1 MRRSMSWATL
11 LVSLVYL
18 AAISAG
24 ALADGVILP
33 DHPEHGW
40 LSVVYHDVDVT
51 IRDGVATTHID
62 QLFRN
67 DLNRDI
73 EGQYVFPLPPGAVIS
88 SFTMWVNGE
97 ALEATI
103 LDADEARAIYED
115 FVRRAIDPA
124 LLEYIGRDTVS
135 ARIFPI
141 PAGGERRIE
150 ITYTELLSAEAGTYR
165 YRYPLDTERFSAL
178 PLERMSISID
188 LETSV
193 PLKAVYSPSHSLEL
207 GRLTEM
213 TASVQFE
220 DSNVRPT
227 KDFFLYY
234 SVSPDDM
241 GMTLLTYRSPNEDG
255 FFMLIVTP
263 PDQAGSE
270 TAIPKDLVFV
280 LDTSGSMGGDKI
292 AQAKEALRF
301 ILDNL
306 SPDDRFAVIA
316 FSDYNEA
323 LQTAL
328 TTVTPENIGLAKN
341 WISNIAAGG
350 GTNIDDALLLGFSLF
365 EDNQRPQFLVF
376 LTDGEPTVGE
386 QDPVTI
392 AAHAASANATGARLF
407 SFGVGN
413 NVNTVLLDQLAQEN
427 RGTTT
432 YVLPGENLE
441 VSVSSFYRKIASPV
455 LADITLD
462 IEGIEVFDIHPVDFP
477 DIFRGTQLL
486 ILGRYRGE
494 GDAQVTLAGNSLG
507 IQTSFVANL
516 SFSGVSLEDGF
527 LARLW
532 AGRKIAYLLNQVRLY
547 GESDELLNSIIT
559 LSHRYGII
567 TPYTSFLVDGDDA
580 SYEEAADAVRQT
592 TAAAPSGANAVA
604 GSSSL
609 KALSEA
615 ETVQSDVQGVRIVDD
630 RTYFYTE
637 GIWVDSE
644 HVDQETLDIALYS
657 DAYFELLSLVEWIGP
672 HLAIGDAIILRIGT
686 VFVQIGEEGME
697 ELSEG
702 QRASLSL

>member
-1 MRRSMSWATL
+1 MRCSIIRAVL
-11 LVSLVYL
+11 LVSVCL
-18 AAISAG
+18 IST
-24 ALADGVILP
+24 LSVSTFADGVILP
-33 DHPEHGW
+33 DNPEWGW
-40 LSVVYHDVDVT
+40 LSVVTHDVGIT
-51 IRDGVATTHID
+51 IRDGVATTHVD

-67 DLNRDI
+67 NSSRDI

-115 FVRRAIDPA
+115 FVRLAIDPA

-178 PLERMSISID
+178 PLERVSISVD

-193 PLKAVYSPSHSLEL
+193 PLKAIYSPSHSLEL

-213 TASVQFE
+213 TAIAQFE

-227 KDFFLYY
+227 QDFFLYY

-241 GMTLLTYRSPNEDG
+241 GMTLLTYRSRDEDG
-255 FFMLIVTP
+255 FFLLIVTP
-263 PDQAGSE
+263 PEQAASNA
-270 TAIPKDLVFV
+270 AIPKDLVFV
-280 LDTSGSMGGDKI
+280 LDTSGSMSGDKI
-292 AQAKEALRF
+292 DQAKEALRF
-301 ILDNL
+301 ILENL
-306 SPDDRFAVIA
+306 NPDDRFAVIA
-316 FSDYNEA
+316 FSDYNQA
-323 LQTAL
+323 LQTQL
-328 TTVTPENIGLAKN
+328 TSATPENIALAKN
-341 WISNIAAGG
+341 WVSNINAGG

-365 EDNQRPQFLVF
+365 EDNERPQFLIF

-386 QDPVTI
+386 GNPVKI
-392 AAHAASANATGARLF
+392 AAHAASANTTEARLF
-407 SFGVGN
+407 AFGVGN

-455 LADITLD
+455 LADINLAIT
-462 IEGIEVFDIHPVDFP
+462 GIDSFDVHPVDLP

-486 ILGRYRGE
+486 VLGRYRGE
-494 GDAQVTLAGNSLG
+494 GNAQVSVSGNALG
-507 IQTSFVANL
+507 VNTTYVSMQSFP
-516 SFSGVSLEDGF
+516 SMSLENVF
-527 LARLW
+527 LPRLW
-532 AGRKIAYLLNQVRLY
+532 AGRKISYLLNQIRLY
-547 GESDELLNSIIT
+547 GESDELVDSIIS
-559 LSHRYGII
+559 LSRRYGII
-567 TPYTSFLVDGDDA
+567 TPYTSFLVDADDL

-592 TAAAPSGANAVA
+592 TAAAPSGATAVA
-604 GSSSL
+604 GSSAL

-615 ETVQSDVQGVRIVDD
+615 ETVQSGVEGVLIIDD
-630 RTYFYTE
+630 RTYFLRE
-637 GIWVDSE
+637 DVWVDSE
-644 HVDQETLDIALYS
+644 YEDQETLAIAAYS
-657 DAYFELLSLVEWIGP
+657 NAYFQLPSLVEWIGP
-672 HLAIGDAIILRIGT
+672 HLAIGEKLILRVGEL
-686 VFVQIGEEGME
+686 FLQIGEDGVQ
-697 ELSEG
+697 ELSDELIVL
-702 QRASLSL
+702 LSQ